1 MKQRDS
7 LPSLHFH
14 MTLSYHLHKFPAGKN
29 EMGAGGLDPAG
40 TNAIFLF
47 GGSIDRLDLLI
58 VLSMAS
64 AAFRLASFLDLP
76 LPVHNK
82 VPTVTVVSNVL

>member
-1 MKQRDS
+1 MVP
-7 LPSLHFH
+7 LASLHFH
-14 MTLSYHLHKFPAGKN
+14 ITVSHHSHKFPAGKN
-29 EMGAGGLDPAG
+29 EMGAGGVDPAG
-40 TNAIFLF
+40 TNAIFFF
-47 GGSIDRLDLLI
+47 GGSIDRLVLLI

-82 VPTVTVVSNVL
+82 SPTVTVVSNVFR